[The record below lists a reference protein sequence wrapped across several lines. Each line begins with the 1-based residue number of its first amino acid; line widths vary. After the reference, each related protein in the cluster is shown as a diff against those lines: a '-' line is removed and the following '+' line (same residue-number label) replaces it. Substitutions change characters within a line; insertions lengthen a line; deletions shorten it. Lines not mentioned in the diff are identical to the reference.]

1 MAAPPPPHQQQGP
14 GQQGQNAG
22 VRHNPG
28 PPQLT
33 PEDQRVLRECNSESF
48 WYRSLPV
55 ASVLSATAHI
65 LVKQGIMKPN
75 LRYGTAPKAMLGAI
89 IGYFIGKFSYAETCA
104 DKFLVQAPRSKIAEV
119 VRVRR
124 GLPPLEIDPTEEQGE
139 QYSLGMPTTAPETAL
154 QDGAAVAQAAT
165 NPNYDQMRKMNRESL
180 DKTVVSQEV
189 PVVSSSTTNSSYDE
203 MRKMNRQ
210 PPTQYRTPPPSIQ
223 TGDPNL
229 PPSSIYNPPPP
240 PPPSSVAPPPPLYNP
255 PSGSRSKNKYGDEGF
270 E

>member
-154 QDGAAVAQAAT
+154 Q
-165 NPNYDQMRKMNRESL
+165 
-180 DKTVVSQEV
+180 EV
-189 PVVSSSTTNSSYDE
+189 PVASPATTNSSYDE